1 MALEKDAY
9 TDVWLF
15 KPSVLGC
22 NINSFSL
29 TEGCPLSLWMTA
41 VQNSPNQHPWTIFW
55 TRLICPRHSN
65 RDHDQ
70 RIILQVDLSQEGGCL
85 FIPRSRRIVKC
96 RLKSSTYSSDHLNC
110 LQLFRPLCELRMS
123 EWRSLLAVYK
133 KTIVTSKH

>member
-9 TDVWLF
+9 TDIGLF
-15 KPSVLGC
+15 KPSVFGC

-55 TRLICPRHSN
+55 TRLISPDTAIETMIRGSFCRLTFLK
-65 RDHDQ
+65 D
-70 RIILQVDLSQEGGCL
+70 IIYLFYSSHGHGG
-85 FIPRSRRIVKC
+85 IVKS

-110 LQLFRPLCELRMS
+110 LQLFRSLCQLRMS
-123 EWRSLLAVYK
+123 EWRSLLAVYLRK
-133 KTIVTSKH
+133 Q

>member
-9 TDVWLF
+9 TDIWLF
-15 KPSVLGC
+15 KPSVFAC

-41 VQNSPNQHPWTIFW
+41 VQNSPNQHPLTIFW
-55 TRLICPRHSN
+55 TRLICPRHNN
-65 RDHDQ
+65 RDYDQ
-70 RIILQVDLSQEGGCL
+70 RIILQVDLLKEGAVYSSHDHGG
-85 FIPRSRRIVKC
+85 IVKS

-110 LQLFRPLCELRMS
+110 LQLFRPLSELRMS
-123 EWRSLLAVYK
+123 EWISLLAVYK